1 MGLNNKV
8 CNITTDG
15 QQANESS
22 AIYFSDL
29 DSSSQQLS
37 PEDTLKNE
45 NYNLD
50 EILKRKCKSAND
62 LK

>member
-8 CNITTDG
+8 CNITG
-15 QQANESS
+15 GEQANESS